1 MAINIKGIGHVGLLV
16 SDMDRS
22 FKFYT
27 EVLGCIVTHRTKRP
41 DGSETAFLR
50 FDEDHH
56 NIVLATAPDGLDVTA
71 EGMPVRIIQQI
82 AMEVENRDEFF
93 RALAHIR
100 SKGVEPISGPLVH
113 GIEGGGTNPGGS
125 GSRSFYFLDPD
136 GNRLEIFTEAMKVP
150 NGEQFPRAEYAE
162 AVRAYVRK

>member
-71 EGMPVRIIQQI
+71 DGMPVRLLQQI
-82 AMEVENRDEFF
+82 AMDVENRDEFL
-93 RALAHIR
+93 RALAHVH
-100 SKGVEPISGPLVH
+100 SHGVELISGPAVA
-113 GIEGGGTNPGGS
+113 GPEGGGGLGGS
-125 GSRSFYFLDPD
+125 GSHHFYFLDPD
-136 GNRLEIFTEAMKVP
+136 GNRLEIFYGQVRVP
-150 NGEQFPRAEYAE
+150 NGEQFPREEYAE
-162 AVRAYVRK
+162 VMKIFARS